1 MSDIPQPKDRGI
13 VIDDILQDEVG
24 EKYYLKDD
32 IVGKLLDR
40 TEKAKLK
47 DYIEKPQMN
56 LEELS
61 EEIHLLEPQL
71 SKEKVTEIAKKGLK
85 QEVGRLKGI
94 YYGT

>member
-1 MSDIPQPKDRGI
+1 
-13 VIDDILQDEVG
+13 
-24 EKYYLKDD
+24 
-32 IVGKLLDR
+32 
-40 TEKAKLK
+40 
-47 DYIEKPQMN
+47 MN

-85 QEVGRLKGI
+85 HEVERLNGI